1 MVFIV
6 QKGLDYM
13 KTQFRF
19 CKKCLYPETK
29 PDLYFNDK
37 GICSACMAA
46 EAKYKKIDWKK
57 REKEFYSIIKK
68 FKLPKDRPGYD
79 CLIPVSG
86 GKDSTY
92 QAYFMKE
99 VCGMNPLCVC
109 FETTKVTDLGQRNLS
124 NLSKMG
130 IDVIHF
136 HKNYNAYRSMVIE
149 GFKRVGDEM
158 WPNHIGIFTIPI
170 MVAVNFKIPLVIWG
184 ENSQQEYGGPL
195 ESIEKNVLTREWLEE
210 FGGLL
215 GNRIQDMIG
224 VDGITVKELTPY
236 FYPSDE
242 VLKNAGIVSL
252 FLGHY
257 FFWDARK
264 QLEIVRKH
272 GFSVKEDGCIEGTY
286 TNYENLDEEIVGLHD
301 YLKFVKYGFGRATD
315 HASIDIRN
323 KRLTRE
329 EGVKLVKKYDG
340 KYPHKAVAAFVE
352 YSGLSK
358 KVIDRVID
366 SYTNPVLFKTKKA
379 GIFLRDKNGNLIRNY
394 SII

>member
-1 MVFIV
+1 MVFIGET
-6 QKGLDYM
+6 KINLM
-13 KTQFRF
+13 NTKLRF
-19 CKKCLYPETK
+19 CKRCLYPETK

-37 GICSACMAA
+37 GICSACLAA
-46 EAKYKKIDWKK
+46 EAKDKKINWKQ
-57 REKEFYSIIKK
+57 REKEFYSIINK
-68 FKLPKDRPGYD
+68 FRLPKDKPGYD

-92 QAYFMKE
+92 QSYFMKK

-109 FETTKVTDLGQRNLS
+109 FETTRETELGRRNLS
-124 NLSKMG
+124 NISKMG

-170 MVAVNFKIPLVIWG
+170 LIATKFKIPLVIWG

-195 ESIEKNVLTREWLEE
+195 ESIEKNTLTREWLEE

-224 VDGITVKELTPY
+224 VDGLTAKDLTPY

-242 VLKNAGIVSL
+242 DLKKTGIVSL

-264 QLEIVRKH
+264 QLEIDIKQ
-272 GFSVKEDGCIEGTY
+272 GFSVKEDGPVEGTY

-315 HASIDIRN
+315 QASIDIRN
-323 KRLTRE
+323 KRLTRK
-329 EGVKLVKKYDG
+329 EGLRLVKKHDG
-340 KYPHKAVAAFVE
+340 KYPHKAIAAFIE

-358 KVIDRVID
+358 SEIDKVID
-366 SYTNPVLFKTKKA
+366 SYTNPVLFKMNKDGSFA
-379 GIFLRDKNGNLIRNY
+379 RDKLGNLVRNY
-394 SII
+394 KIV